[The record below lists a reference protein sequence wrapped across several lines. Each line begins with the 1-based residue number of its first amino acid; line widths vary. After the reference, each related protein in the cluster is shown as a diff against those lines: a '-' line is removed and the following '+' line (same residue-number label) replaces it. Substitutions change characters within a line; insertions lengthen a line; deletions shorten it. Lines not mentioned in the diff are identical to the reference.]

1 MDRNSTVC
9 ERGHGLPAKGERP
22 AGAVERRDRDGVAG
36 KERKDA
42 PETSK
47 VCCDEARPTGHVER
61 VSFLLLPVRQV
72 GYDERRLRSQ
82 HAIARQEFITDRFK
96 VAATHPHGL
105 HGPVLGSFWGR
116 SRPVVKSGA
125 LPITSKKT
133 ARNVQR
139 QRGERERETGEERE
153 TCVLWWLMLLLL
165 LFFGGGLKVFEEG
178 ADVCTGCLDR
188 LGCNVRSNK
197 ENLIAVL
204 SLLPV
209 SCVLVRDGV
218 GCWCWR

>member
-36 KERKDA
+36 KERKDV

-72 GYDERRLRSQ
+72 GYDERRLRCQ

-96 VAATHPHGL
+96 VATTHPHGL
-105 HGPVLGSFWGR
+105 HGPVLGS
-116 SRPVVKSGA
+116 
-125 LPITSKKT
+125 
-133 ARNVQR
+133 
-139 QRGERERETGEERE
+139 
-153 TCVLWWLMLLLL
+153 CVLWWLMLLLL

-178 ADVCTGCLDR
+178 EDVCTGCLDR

-197 ENLIAVL
+197 ENLIVVL

-209 SCVLVRDGV
+209 SCVLVGDGV
-218 GCWCWR
+218 GC